1 MLICTPFGKGPHCK
15 NPPESGLTSIIFR
28 RTTMNDKVTF
38 GHVARKRFGQ
48 NFLQDATV
56 INNIV
61 NAINPQKDDF
71 ILEIGPGLGALTE
84 PVAERVTRLNC
95 IELDRDLAE
104 RLRHTPFL
112 SDRLNIIETDALKFD
127 FRSLATP
134 ENPVRVF
141 GNLPYNISTP
151 LLIHLFSQSE
161 VIRDMHFMLQKE
173 VVERLAAAPNS
184 KDYGRLS
191 VITQFYCRVIPI
203 MEVRP
208 TAFRPAPK
216 VTSAVVRLVPYR
228 ERPCNVRSIAA
239 LEKVLAVAFNQ
250 RRKTVHNSL
259 APLFDD
265 TQLEASGISLTSR
278 AENLSLRDYCTLADL
293 LEE

>member
-1 MLICTPFGKGPHCK
+1 
-15 NPPESGLTSIIFR
+15 
-28 RTTMNDKVTF
+28 MNDRVTF

-48 NFLQDATV
+48 NFLQDSRV
-56 INNIV
+56 IANIV
-61 NAINPQKDDF
+61 NAINPKKDDF

-84 PVAERVTRLNC
+84 PVAEKVDLLNC
-95 IELDRDLAE
+95 IELDRDLAD

-112 SDRLNIIETDALKFD
+112 SEKLNIIETDALKFD
-127 FRSLATP
+127 FRSIATK

-151 LLIHLFSQSE
+151 LLIHLFSQCE
-161 VIRDMHFMLQKE
+161 VISDMHFMLQKE

-191 VITQFYCRVIPI
+191 VITQFYCKVIPI
-203 MEVRP
+203 MEVKP
-208 TAFRPAPK
+208 SAFRPAPK
-216 VTSAVVRLVPYR
+216 VISAVARLVPHK
-228 ERPCNVRSIAA
+228 ERPFNVRSIPA

-259 APLFDD
+259 SSLFTDEK
-265 TQLEASGISLTSR
+265 LENAGISLTAR
-278 AENLSLRDYCTLADL
+278 AENLSLKDYCTLADL
-293 LEE
+293 LED